1 MYGFSGYG
9 TNSYASPRQTSGNSV
24 IAILA
29 IVGTRTVTLF
39 TNFLRTVVAFTNQNQ
54 DTPIA

>member
-1 MYGFSGYG
+1 MYGFSGYA
-9 TNSYASPRQTSGNSV
+9 TNAYGSSRREGGQTV

-39 TNFLRTVVAFTNQNQ
+39 TRFLRTVVAMTNQNQ
-54 DTPIA
+54 NTPIA